1 MDADTSAR
9 VWKQLVIRRISGSQ
23 SATFIATRDSRSFSE
38 EKYMSSNS
46 ARDAKYRRVLVSAAA
61 IAVCAACVTTS
72 VADDGSRAKP
82 EPAAVES
89 VSNAAPIYGI
99 TIPPGYRDWKV
110 ISINRI
116 EGKLNQLRAQFGND
130 IAVSAIKD
138 GKLPFPDGSIIAA
151 VHWNYEAS
159 GANNEVLALL
169 GSSSFV
175 AGSPVNA
182 QFMVKD
188 SKKYASTGGWGFA
201 DFRDGKPQSEDL
213 HRACF
218 ACHQPAQAH
227 DYVFAHYAPAS

>member
-1 MDADTSAR
+1 MFSKSAHE
-9 VWKQLVIRRISGSQ
+9 
-23 SATFIATRDSRSFSE
+23 T
-38 EKYMSSNS
+38 
-46 ARDAKYRRVLVSAAA
+46 KYRSLLVRAAA
-61 IAVCAACVTTS
+61 TVMCAVCATSS
-72 VADDGSRAKP
+72 VADEATKAKP
-82 EPAAVES
+82 LPAAAES
-89 VSNAAPIYGI
+89 VSKAAPIYGI

-130 IAVSAIKD
+130 IAVKAIKD
-138 GKLPFPDGSIIAA
+138 GQLPFPDGSIIAA

-175 AGSPVNA
+175 AGSPVNV

-201 DFRDGKPQSEDL
+201 DFKDGKPQSEEL
-213 HRACF
+213 HRVCF
-218 ACHQPAQAH
+218 SCH
-227 DYVFAHYAPAS
+227 